1 MSGVS
6 SESTHL
12 TAPRMRLALGPA
24 CLPRDRARSLRARLR
39 WMLKCSTNA
48 SGPEKSVPSWLL
60 SSERTRWANREGPW
74 TAGGLAS
81 FPERKEAT
89 MGSQIDGSIS
99 FGLTGQ
105 RIRESL
111 EQELVRAMR
120 AEGGV
125 PTIHAIAHSVARV
138 LEDDHLRMV
147 DQLRRAGV
155 QLEDGG

>member
-1 MSGVS
+1 
-6 SESTHL
+6 
-12 TAPRMRLALGPA
+12 
-24 CLPRDRARSLRARLR
+24 
-39 WMLKCSTNA
+39 
-48 SGPEKSVPSWLL
+48 
-60 SSERTRWANREGPW
+60 
-74 TAGGLAS
+74 
-81 FPERKEAT
+81 
-89 MGSQIDGSIS
+89 MGNQSDESIS

>member
-1 MSGVS
+1 
-6 SESTHL
+6 
-12 TAPRMRLALGPA
+12 
-24 CLPRDRARSLRARLR
+24 
-39 WMLKCSTNA
+39 
-48 SGPEKSVPSWLL
+48 
-60 SSERTRWANREGPW
+60 
-74 TAGGLAS
+74 
-81 FPERKEAT
+81 

>member
-1 MSGVS
+1 
-6 SESTHL
+6 
-12 TAPRMRLALGPA
+12 
-24 CLPRDRARSLRARLR
+24 
-39 WMLKCSTNA
+39 
-48 SGPEKSVPSWLL
+48 
-60 SSERTRWANREGPW
+60 
-74 TAGGLAS
+74 
-81 FPERKEAT
+81 
-89 MGSQIDGSIS
+89 MGIQIDESIS

-138 LEDDHLRMV
+138 LEDDHLRMA

-155 QLEDGG
+155 QLEDRG